1 MSARAPTTVH
11 GPRRRARAPAAVALT
26 RERILKAALDLV
38 AEDGLA
44 RLSTRRLGQRLGCE
58 AMSIYHH
65 YPNKHHLLD
74 AMVDHVVA
82 SFQAPPP
89 DLPPL
94 ERLRL
99 AMHAY
104 RATAH
109 RFPALFPLVAVHRLN
124 TPTGVRW
131 IESIL
136 TLVQEVVSDPEK
148 AARHFRTIG
157 YFLTGAA
164 LDETSGYARGPS
176 AAAPVDGAFIARECP
191 RLAAA
196 SRYFA
201 ASQWDATFELGVR
214 TMLDAVQ
221 RDAAAPSATGPARA
235 PARRRRAPARERRV
249 G

>member
-1 MSARAPTTVH
+1 MSVPQSTPLRGAH
-11 GPRRRARAPAAVALT
+11 RRSGASAGAAALT
-26 RERILKAALDLV
+26 RDRILKAALDLV

-44 RLSTRRLGQRLGCE
+44 QLSTRRLGLRLGCE

-82 SFQAPPP
+82 SFEAPPP
-89 DLPPL
+89 GLPPL

-99 AMHAY
+99 SMYAF
-104 RATAH
+104 RAAAH
-109 RFPALFPLVAVHRLN
+109 RYPAMFPLVAVHRLN

-136 TLVQEVVSDPEK
+136 TLVQDVVRDPER
-148 AARHFRTIG
+148 AARHFRSIG

-176 AAAPVDGAFIARECP
+176 AADPVDPAFIARECP
-191 RLAAA
+191 RLVAA
-196 SRYFA
+196 SRYFDS
-201 ASQWDATFELGVR
+201 SQWDTTFEFGVK

-221 RDAAAPSATGPARA
+221 RDAAMPPPQAGASAARKSK
-235 PARRRRAPARERRV
+235 RSRV
-249 G
+249 SEA

>member
-1 MSARAPTTVH
+1 MPALQAVAPRD
-11 GPRRRARAPAAVALT
+11 PRRRSRAPGAAAALT
-26 RERILKAALDLV
+26 RERILQAALDLV

-44 RLSTRRLGQRLGCE
+44 QLSTRRLGQRLGCE

-82 SFQAPPP
+82 SFEAPPP
-89 DLPPL
+89 GLAPL

-99 AMHAY
+99 AMFAF

-109 RFPALFPLVAVHRLN
+109 RYPAMFPLVAVHRLN

-136 TLVQEVVSDPEK
+136 TLVQDVVSDPER
-148 AARHFRTIG
+148 AARHFRNLG

-176 AAAPVDGAFIARECP
+176 AADPVDNAFIARECP

-196 SRYFA
+196 SRYFDS
-201 ASQWDATFELGVR
+201 SQWNATFELGVR

-221 RDAAAPSATGPARA
+221 RDATAPPAPPPAPGGARKNRRSPQATR
-235 PARRRRAPARERRV
+235 
-249 G
+249 

>member
-1 MSARAPTTVH
+1 MSSSEPSSSSARQARI
-11 GPRRRARAPAAVALT
+11 PRRRSRAAAGTEALT
-26 RERILKAALDLV
+26 RERILQAALDLV
-38 AEDGLA
+38 ADDGLA
-44 RLSTRRLGQRLGCE
+44 QLSTRRLGQRLGCE

-82 SFQAPPP
+82 SFEAPPP
-89 DLPPL
+89 GLPPL

-99 AMHAY
+99 AMHAF
-104 RATAH
+104 RAAAR
-109 RFPALFPLVAVHRLN
+109 RFPAMFPLVAVHRLN

-136 TLVQEVVSDPEK
+136 TLVQDIVSDPAL

-157 YFLTGAA
+157 YFLVGAA

-176 AAAPVDGAFIARECP
+176 AAVPVDNAFIARECP

-196 SRYFA
+196 ARYFET
-201 ASQWDATFELGVR
+201 SQWDATFELGVK

-221 RDAAAPSATGPARA
+221 RDASAPTARA
-235 PARRRRAPARERRV
+235 RRRAP
-249 G
+249 

>member
-1 MSARAPTTVH
+1 MSTSETPS
-11 GPRRRARAPAAVALT
+11 PRQPRSPSGRSGAAAGSAALT
-26 RERILKAALDLV
+26 RERILQAALDLV
-38 AEDGLA
+38 AIDGLA
-44 RLSTRRLGQRLGCE
+44 QLSTRRLGQRLGCE

-82 SFQAPPP
+82 SFEAPPLG
-89 DLPPL
+89 LPPL

-99 AMHAY
+99 AMHAF
-104 RATAH
+104 RAAAR
-109 RFPALFPLVAVHRLN
+109 RFPAMFPLVAVHRLN

-136 TLVQEVVSDPEK
+136 TLVQDIVNDPAL

-157 YFLTGAA
+157 YFLVGAA

-176 AAAPVDGAFIARECP
+176 AAIPVDSAFIARECP
-191 RLAAA
+191 RLATA
-196 SRYFA
+196 SHYFDS
-201 ASQWDATFELGVR
+201 SQWDATFELGVK

-221 RDAAAPSATGPARA
+221 RDAATPTARV
-235 PARRRRAPARERRV
+235 RRRTR
-249 G
+249 

>member
-1 MSARAPTTVH
+1 MSASASTPTRS
-11 GPRRRARAPAAVALT
+11 PSRRARAPAPVVALT
-26 RERILKAALDLV
+26 RERILKAALDLA

-44 RLSTRRLGQRLGCE
+44 QLSTRRLGQRLGCE

-82 SFQAPPP
+82 SFEAPPP

-94 ERLRL
+94 ERLRRS
-99 AMHAY
+99 MHAF
-104 RATAH
+104 RAAAH

-136 TLVQEVVSDPEK
+136 TLVQDVVSDPEK

-176 AAAPVDGAFIARECP
+176 AADPVDNAFVVRECP

-196 SRYFA
+196 SRYFD
-201 ASQWDATFELGVR
+201 ASQWDATFELGVQ

-221 RDAAAPSATGPARA
+221 RDAAAESATRSTLDAARKKI
-235 PARRRRAPARERRV
+235 RRGR
-249 G
+249 